1 MFIEPEESAVP
12 EESVEPESV
21 TASQIVKTVALSAK
35 TVEDLFGPESEE
47 SEDDGERTQ
56 HIEGPNPE
64 NEHGT
69 TCVAAAG
76 DSASPSNS
84 GQSDAAAEPATP
96 LIPDVN
102 DVLLPLHLNTEDVNV
117 MKDGEN
123 ADDYESFG
131 SEADGS
137 GSSDDERIERR
148 QTGDEVLAGEEE
160 MSLMDTAFIDC
171 LDGSLSI
178 EDMDQNTL
186 HSMAWSPVSSEFEP
200 DAHAFPGMSDQ
211 VARPSA
217 DIRANKDSPV
227 ELLFYFMPTYPWRH
241 ITRETNRY
249 KKVHVDEKARQEH
262 ARLTREIRL
271 KPGQTLRDFLRRL
284 RVEPDYV
291 PRELLCVMG
300 LLAAHMLNPTRVFSD
315 HWAMTDDGALSAGS
329 FGHFIPRNRCTAIL
343 RDVHFCNNDT
353 ANKRDKWWKLRAV
366 VDVLQERC
374 LAAWTVSNVT
384 SFDEGVLPATSN
396 RNNTRMFMPDKPHRY
411 STKMFMTC
419 DAVSAY
425 CHSTVTYD
433 FRFEIYIGKRQ
444 VDETASEAFDHKTRA
459 AAGIRNLKA
468 VLDEHGSGF
477 RIIVVDRF

>member
-1 MFIEPEESAVP
+1 MALSGLVSFLCKSLFISQSTVNNRGSVASDLVLAKLLSKDNFFAVNSFPILSLGSFEDEALVTVYRDDPVAGATLISHFDVSFTNKVSLSLSGSSNSFNLLEFSFSQPVSTSKASVNRSVPASKNGTNNIEEATINSEKTSTNYGEATIPVKKSKRTKAQAKALPVIHPRDVDFGHLWRQLVRVGWTSKRPTQLSNSWSYSSPNARKDPHVEGVNMFIEPEESAVP

-21 TASQIVKTVALSAK
+21 TASQIDKTVALSAK

-160 MSLMDTAFIDC
+160 ISLMDTAFIDC

-249 KKVHVDEKARQEH
+249 KKVHVDEKA
-262 ARLTREIRL
+262 
-271 KPGQTLRDFLRRL
+271 P
-284 RVEPDYV
+284 
-291 PRELLCVMG
+291 
-300 LLAAHMLNPTRVFSD
+300 
-315 HWAMTDDGALSAGS
+315 
-329 FGHFIPRNRCTAIL
+329 
-343 RDVHFCNNDT
+343 
-353 ANKRDKWWKLRAV
+353 
-366 VDVLQERC
+366 
-374 LAAWTVSNVT
+374 
-384 SFDEGVLPATSN
+384 
-396 RNNTRMFMPDKPHRY
+396 
-411 STKMFMTC
+411 
-419 DAVSAY
+419 
-425 CHSTVTYD
+425 
-433 FRFEIYIGKRQ
+433 
-444 VDETASEAFDHKTRA
+444 
-459 AAGIRNLKA
+459 
-468 VLDEHGSGF
+468 
-477 RIIVVDRF
+477 

>member
-1 MFIEPEESAVP
+1 MALSGLVSFLCKSLFISQSTVNNRGSVASDLVLAKLLSKDNFFAVNSFPILSLGSFEDEALVTVYRDDPVAGATLISHFDVSFTNKVSLSLSGSSNSFNLLEFSFSQPRPTQLSNSWSYSSPNARKDPHVEGVNMFIEPEESAVP

-200 DAHAFPGMSDQ
+200 DAHAFPGM
-211 VARPSA
+211 
-217 DIRANKDSPV
+217 
-227 ELLFYFMPTYPWRH
+227 
-241 ITRETNRY
+241 NR
-249 KKVHVDEKARQEH
+249 
-262 ARLTREIRL
+262 
-271 KPGQTLRDFLRRL
+271 F
-284 RVEPDYV
+284 
-291 PRELLCVMG
+291 
-300 LLAAHMLNPTRVFSD
+300 
-315 HWAMTDDGALSAGS
+315 
-329 FGHFIPRNRCTAIL
+329 
-343 RDVHFCNNDT
+343 
-353 ANKRDKWWKLRAV
+353 
-366 VDVLQERC
+366 
-374 LAAWTVSNVT
+374 
-384 SFDEGVLPATSN
+384 
-396 RNNTRMFMPDKPHRY
+396 
-411 STKMFMTC
+411 
-419 DAVSAY
+419 
-425 CHSTVTYD
+425 
-433 FRFEIYIGKRQ
+433 
-444 VDETASEAFDHKTRA
+444 
-459 AAGIRNLKA
+459 
-468 VLDEHGSGF
+468 
-477 RIIVVDRF
+477 